1 MPDRRDPH
9 AGRTVR
15 PEASGSAPQLHAP
28 SSSVLPTVREVL
40 RMEPVAVALPEVLT
54 GRERLDAPVRW
65 VHVAETAEAAR
76 LGSGGELLL
85 ATGVGWPAD
94 DAALRRLGR
103 VLVEAGVAG
112 LVLELGAPMPAAPA
126 ALVQEFQAA
135 GLPFVVLHREARFVA
150 ITEAVHSRIIAEQM
164 VALRARDDIHA
175 LFTGLSLRGSPADFI
190 VEQAARVLGSPV
202 VLEDTSHRVIAASG
216 LTASGTA
223 ASGTAASGTA
233 ASGTAAAGAGPAPA
247 GANASGEDELA
258 DWEQRSRAAHRSG
271 AAGWTIVPVEARG
284 MRWGHLVGLP
294 GEPHPAGR
302 SNVLEQAAVALALS
316 RLSDRD
322 DDEWTRRSHDA
333 LLAALLG
340 RRFAGEGGVTARF
353 EAAGFPLSGRP
364 VAGVAVRLRS
374 GTLPVPA
381 AARAVEAA
389 RAAAVDAVAGRHPEQ
404 PGTLV
409 VAVSARP
416 GRQFGD
422 ALFAAI
428 ADAVGSVR
436 LDDPVAVVAV
446 GSDARGVTGLL
457 SSLEEAVE
465 LAAGSAA
472 RTDARL
478 GRRPLIQRV
487 QHRPLL
493 RLVNALGSDPRLLE
507 HTEQLLRPLIEYDL
521 ATGGDLVEVLRAYLS
536 HPGNRT
542 RAAAASH
549 LSRSVFY
556 QRIALIEELLGM
568 DLDDGETVAAL
579 HAAVLARGRA
589 AT

>member
-1 MPDRRDPH
+1 MPDRRDTSV
-9 AGRTVR
+9 GRTVR
-15 PEASGSAPQLHAP
+15 PEPSES

-40 RMEPVAVALPEVLT
+40 RLEPVSRALPEVLT

-85 ATGVGWPAD
+85 ATGVGWPAG

-103 VLVEAGVAG
+103 VLVEADVAG
-112 LVLELGAPMPAAPA
+112 LVLELGPPMPVPPP
-126 ALVQEFQAA
+126 ALVDEFEAA
-135 GLPFVVLHREARFVA
+135 GLPFAVLHREARFVA

-164 VALRARDDIHA
+164 GALRARDDIHA
-175 LFTGLSLRGSPADFI
+175 LFTDLSLRGSPADFI

-202 VLEDTSHRVIAASG
+202 VLEDTSHRVIAAG
-216 LTASGTA
+216 GVD
-223 ASGTAASGTA
+223 
-233 ASGTAAAGAGPAPA
+233 AGPRA
-247 GANASGEDELA
+247 GGEAELA
-258 DWEQRSRAAHRSG
+258 AWEQRSRAAHRSG

-284 MRWGHLVGLP
+284 MRWGHLIALP
-294 GEPHPAGR
+294 GETHPAGR

-340 RRFAGEGGVTARF
+340 RRFAGEGGVAARF
-353 EAAGFPLSGRP
+353 EAAGFPFGGRT
-364 VAGVAVRLRS
+364 VAGVALRLRS
-374 GTLPVPA
+374 GILPASA
-381 AARAVEAA
+381 APRAVEAA
-389 RAAAVDAVAGRHPEQ
+389 RAAGADAVAGRHPEQ

-409 VAVSARP
+409 VAVSPKP
-416 GRQFGD
+416 GRR
-422 ALFAAI
+422 L
-428 ADAVGSVR
+428 ADAAFAGIAEAAASGR
-436 LDDPVAVVAV
+436 TDDPATVVAV

-457 SSLEEAVE
+457 SSLEEAVA
-465 LAAGSAA
+465 LASGGSSAAG
-472 RTDARL
+472 RGEARL
-478 GRRPLIQRV
+478 GRSVVVQRV
-487 QHRPLL
+487 EQRPLL
-493 RLVNALGSDPRLLE
+493 RLVNALGSDPRMLQ
-507 HTEQLLRPLIEYDL
+507 HTEQMLRPLIEHDL

-579 HAAVLARGRA
+579 HAAVLARGPAR
-589 AT
+589 